1 MRIFLYLG
9 ANLSSI
15 ETTDERTPLIKAKR
29 EEPLRR
35 GRSVWANRKRQR
47 RIAPRSSTLERGQ
60 FIIIR
65 QPPTRRSIS
74 SRVPTGCPVL
84 TRCSLGFRVPRGVS
98 AVPPAEAPLSSFVFR
113 GRPPPRARLSRGRS
127 RTPRERERAAT
138 PPAGFSGGL
147 RERSS
152 IKIAVCSPRAVQLP

>member
-1 MRIFLYLG
+1 MNLISLD

-15 ETTDERTPLIKAKR
+15 ETTRTPLIKAKR

-47 RIAPRSSTLERGQ
+47 RIAPRSSTFERGQ

-84 TRCSLGFRVPRGVS
+84 TRCSVGFRVPREEFLPYPRPIADRETPYLLRLPRQAS
-98 AVPPAEAPLSSFVFR
+98 TASSKGSLVD
-113 GRPPPRARLSRGRS
+113 GAGDSERAR
-127 RTPRERERAAT
+127 ACCNAT
-138 PPAGFSGGL
+138 GGIL
-147 RERSS
+147 RRV
-152 IKIAVCSPRAVQLP
+152 KRKVVD